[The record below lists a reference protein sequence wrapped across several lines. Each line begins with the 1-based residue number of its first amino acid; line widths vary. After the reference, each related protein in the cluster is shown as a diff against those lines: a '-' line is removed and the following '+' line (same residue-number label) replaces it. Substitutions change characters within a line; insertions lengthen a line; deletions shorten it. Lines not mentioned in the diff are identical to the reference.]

1 VYGSLNPEQTQDA
14 LGNPHHISPAPESAT
29 EAVGLYAE
37 KLATLGAEEV
47 DVMMN
52 ELWGQAGTIAMSA
65 EEFRES

>member
-1 VYGSLNPEQTQDA
+1 
-14 LGNPHHISPAPESAT
+14 
-29 EAVGLYAE
+29 LYAE
-37 KLATLGAEEV
+37 KLAALGAEEV